1 MTSVFNDLV
10 NKLKRTNSEE
20 DLKMTLIYYLGKIN
34 NDEILKFKYEKNRTD
49 VAYKDIVIETKSYG
63 RITNKNFDEWD
74 KQIRGYMKTNEYPYG
89 VLFDGK
95 RIYFY
100 EMDIQGKI
108 IIKNEDDYEFNYKNF
123 ENFIKLLFFE
133 DKLSKSK
140 FLIPQNLIND
150 FGDLKQNQNIRKF
163 LQKLLKMLDQPNKK
177 KDLFFKEWEKLFRLS
192 EADNVNTKSVH
203 EDIEK
208 RRNILSEIFGI
219 NIDENNE
226 YKALFILHTAL
237 SIILKLLI
245 YTTLLKY
252 RNETTNINELKQFFK
267 NLENGLLFESL
278 GVTNMGKADF
288 FSWYIDL
295 EWDEDFSNLIKNI
308 YNLTITYQIP
318 KWENFIDPL
327 KALYENFIDFDIRH
341 SLGEYYTPQ
350 GLADYLVSKTVNI
363 NDKCIDP
370 TCGSGTFL
378 IALLKYKLKS
388 RKTIEEILNNYEV
401 VGIDLNPIAVLM
413 AKLNYLLII
422 HRHSN
427 KILSSIEIPVYLG
440 DSSYMPE
447 IENNIIRYSYY
458 FGENS
463 DFEMPEIVFP
473 IEFVRSK
480 KFIQILNQVEEK
492 ILEYK
497 DKNEILRYLF
507 KEMEEITEIEQTIKE
522 KISELIE
529 KIIYYHSKNLNT
541 IWLFIFMN
549 YLKPFA
555 LAPFDVAIGNPP
567 WVRWSVLP
575 THYKNQIKSTL
586 REEGIFSSDKNVGG
600 IDLNICALIAFR
612 VLQNLIKVDGKLI
625 FLMPDGI
632 LANRSFE
639 GFRKLKLSDDTKGE
653 ITKIFKPTNPE
664 KVFLNKNNEKS
675 VTHPF
680 IIMEITK
687 KENETK

>member
-49 VAYKDIVIETKSYG
+49 VVYKDIVIETKSYG

-100 EMDIQGKI
+100 EMNIQGEI
-108 IIKNEDDYEFNYKNF
+108 TIKNEDDYEFNYKNF
-123 ENFIKLLFFE
+123 EKFINLLFFE
-133 DKLSKSK
+133 DKLSKNK

-208 RRNILSEIFGI
+208 RRNVLSEIFGI

-687 KENETK
+687 KEN

>member
-1 MTSVFNDLV
+1 MISIFNDLV
-10 NKLKRTNSEE
+10 SKLKTTNSEE
-20 DLKMTLIYYLGKIN
+20 DLKMILIHYLGKIN
-34 NDEILKFKYEKNRTD
+34 NDEILEFKYEKNRTD

-63 RITNKNFDEWD
+63 RITNKNFDKWD
-74 KQIRGYMKTNEYPYG
+74 KQIRGYMRINEYPYG
-89 VLFDGK
+89 ILFDGN

-100 EMDIQGKI
+100 EMDIKGEI
-108 IIKNEDDYEFNYKNF
+108 TIKNKDDYKFNYKNF
-123 ENFIKLLFFE
+123 EKFINLLFFE
-133 DKLSKSK
+133 DKLSKNK

-150 FGDLKQNQNIRKF
+150 FGNLKQNQNIRKF

-192 EADNVNTKSVH
+192 EADNVNIEN
-203 EDIEK
+203 EDVEK
-208 RRNILSEIFGI
+208 RRNVLLKIFGI
-219 NIDENNE
+219 NIDKNNE
-226 YKALFILHTAL
+226 YKALFILHVAL

-295 EWDEDFSNLIKNI
+295 EWDENFSNLIKNI

-350 GLADYLVSKTVNI
+350 GLADYLVSKTVNV

-378 IALLKYKLKS
+378 IALLKYKLNNK
-388 RKTIEEILNNYEV
+388 KTIEEILDKYEV
-401 VGIDLNPIAVLM
+401 VGIDLNPIAILM
-413 AKLNYLLII
+413 AKLNYLFII
-422 HRHSN
+422 HKYSN
-427 KILSSIEIPVYLG
+427 KILTNIEIPVYLG

-463 DFEMPEIVFP
+463 DFEMPKIVFP
-473 IEFVRSK
+473 LEFVKNK

-497 DKNEILRYLF
+497 NKNEILKYLF
-507 KEMEEITEIEQTIKE
+507 KEMEKIIKIDQTIK
-522 KISELIE
+522 KDISALIE
-529 KIIYYHSKNLNT
+529 KIIYYHSNNLNT

-575 THYKNQIKSTL
+575 THYKKQIKSTL

-600 IDLNICALIAFR
+600 IDLNISALIAFR
-612 VLQNLIKVDGKLI
+612 VLHILIKVNGKLI

-639 GFRKLKLSDDTKGE
+639 GFRKLKLSNKVRGE
-653 ITKIFKPTNPE
+653 ITKIFRPINPE
-664 KVFLNKNNEKS
+664 KVFLDKNNAKS

-680 IIMEITK
+680 IIMEILK
-687 KENETK
+687 KENESI

>member
-1 MTSVFNDLV
+1 
-10 NKLKRTNSEE
+10 
-20 DLKMTLIYYLGKIN
+20 
-34 NDEILKFKYEKNRTD
+34 
-49 VAYKDIVIETKSYG
+49 
-63 RITNKNFDEWD
+63 
-74 KQIRGYMKTNEYPYG
+74 
-89 VLFDGK
+89 
-95 RIYFY
+95 
-100 EMDIQGKI
+100 
-108 IIKNEDDYEFNYKNF
+108 
-123 ENFIKLLFFE
+123 
-133 DKLSKSK
+133 
-140 FLIPQNLIND
+140 
-150 FGDLKQNQNIRKF
+150 
-163 LQKLLKMLDQPNKK
+163 MLDQSNQK

-192 EADNVNTKSVH
+192 EADNLNTKSVH
-203 EDIEK
+203 EDIGK
-208 RRNILSEIFGI
+208 RRNVLSEIFGI
-219 NIDENNE
+219 NIDESNE
-226 YKALFILHTAL
+226 YKTLFILHTAL

-245 YTTLLKY
+245 YITLLKY
-252 RNETTNINELKQFFK
+252 RNETININELKQFFK

-295 EWDEDFSNLIKNI
+295 EWDEEFSNLIKNI
-308 YNLTITYQIP
+308 YNLTTTYQIP

-327 KALYENFIDFDIRH
+327 KILYENFIDFDIRH
-341 SLGEYYTPQ
+341 SLGEYYTPK
-350 GLADYLVSKTVNI
+350 GLADYLVNKTVNI

-378 IALLKYKLKS
+378 IALLKYKLNNKKS
-388 RKTIEEILNNYEV
+388 IEEILDNYEV
-401 VGIDLNPIAVLM
+401 VGIDLNPIAILM

-422 HRHSN
+422 HRYSN
-427 KILSSIEIPVYLG
+427 KVLTNIEIPVYLG

-447 IENNIIRYSYY
+447 IEDNIIRYSYY

-473 IEFVRSK
+473 LEFVRNK

-497 DKNEILRYLF
+497 DKNKILRYLF
-507 KEMEEITEIEQTIKE
+507 EEIEKITEIDQTIKE

-555 LAPFDVAIGNPP
+555 LSPFDVAIGNPP

-575 THYKNQIKSTL
+575 THYKNQIKTTL

-612 VLQNLIKVDGKLI
+612 VLQNLIKVGGKLI

-632 LANRSFE
+632 LSNRSFE
-639 GFRKLKLSDDTKGE
+639 GFRKLKLSDETKGK

-680 IIMEITK
+680 IIMEIIK
-687 KENETK
+687 IMS

>member
-1 MTSVFNDLV
+1 MTSIFNDLV

-20 DLKMTLIYYLGKIN
+20 DLKMVLIHYLGKIN

-63 RITNKNFDEWD
+63 RITNKNFDGWD

-89 VLFDGK
+89 ILFDGK

-100 EMDIQGKI
+100 EMDIQGEI
-108 IIKNEDDYEFNYKNF
+108 TIKNEDDYEFNYKNF
-123 ENFIKLLFFE
+123 EKFINLLFFE
-133 DKLSKSK
+133 DKLSKNK

-150 FGDLKQNQNIRKF
+150 FGNLKQNQNIKKF
-163 LQKLLKMLDQPNKK
+163 LQKLLKMLEQPNKK

-208 RRNILSEIFGI
+208 RRNVLSEIFGI

-226 YKALFILHTAL
+226 YKSLFILHTAL

-245 YTTLLKY
+245 YTTLLNY
-252 RNETTNINELKQFFK
+252 RNETTNINKLKQFFK

-378 IALLKYKLKS
+378 IALLKYKLNS
-388 RKTIEEILNNYEV
+388 QKTIEEILDNYEV

-473 IEFVRSK
+473 FEFVKNK

-497 DKNEILRYLF
+497 NKNEILRYLF
-507 KEMEEITEIEQTIKE
+507 KEMEKIIEIDQTIKE

-612 VLQNLIKVDGKLI
+612 VLQNLIKVGGKLI

-639 GFRKLKLSDDTKGE
+639 GFRKLKLSDKTKGE
-653 ITKIFKPTNPE
+653 ITRIFKPTNPE
-664 KVFLNKNNEKS
+664 RVFLNKNNEKS

-680 IIMEITK
+680 IIMEIMK
-687 KENETK
+687 NEN